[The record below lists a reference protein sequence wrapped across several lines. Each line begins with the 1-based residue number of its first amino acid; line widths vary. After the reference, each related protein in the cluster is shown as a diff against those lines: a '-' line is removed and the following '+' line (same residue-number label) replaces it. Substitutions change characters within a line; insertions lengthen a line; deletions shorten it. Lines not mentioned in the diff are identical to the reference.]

1 VPRHYEMSST
11 SSLLISSA
19 MRIAL
24 IATTTVIAIALILL
38 ASNFMIVNA
47 QLPQDEEQQE
57 LESEEEGEGEGGD
70 EGDGEGGDEGEGEQG
85 LTATLNGE
93 SFTRGDTITV
103 SGSVEEREPSSFV
116 AIEVI
121 DPQSEIVERGVSAVT
136 ADNTFTY
143 SFVAGEEQQQPQQE
157 FDIDEPMVISGNYR
171 IVLTYFP
178 PGDDDPLDV
187 ERVQLVF
194 EYNNNDVDD
203 GNDTTTIS
211 DTATT
216 ALPEGGAEA
225 SAEEL
230 ITSSIRQPAE
240 DIQSATPFQ
249 STNDGFSID
258 VPQGWI
264 IHDVDNTGSS
274 SLSQEAIQGYGVLAQ
289 LCPDEE
295 AEEQQERGAAA
306 PSTLTNAVGRGDT
319 VSCQGSENYVIH
331 IVRYPNL
338 EYRLQEYRLQVGN
351 NATTSN
357 NGIITNDNILLY
369 HLEKI
374 QEVGYSDIEILNS
387 TDMTVNLTNPQTNQ
401 TIATVPAKI
410 LEITYS
416 TAIAPNEARSGYLI
430 STASDETAPNPGIT
444 KGYTI
449 FYEGNSVSAAELAL
463 GFGSLRPLPPAV
475 GQILDSFQ
483 LIAAPEVAQVLA
495 QQAAEA
501 AEPAEDVD
509 DDGDED
515 GGDDD
520 GDEDT

>member
-1 VPRHYEMSST
+1 
-11 SSLLISSA
+11 
-19 MRIAL
+19 
-24 IATTTVIAIALILL
+24 
-38 ASNFMIVNA
+38 
-47 QLPQDEEQQE
+47 
-57 LESEEEGEGEGGD
+57 
-70 EGDGEGGDEGEGEQG
+70 
-85 LTATLNGE
+85 
-93 SFTRGDTITV
+93 
-103 SGSVEEREPSSFV
+103 
-116 AIEVI
+116 
-121 DPQSEIVERGVSAVT
+121 
-136 ADNTFTY
+136 
-143 SFVAGEEQQQPQQE
+143 
-157 FDIDEPMVISGNYR
+157 
-171 IVLTYFP
+171 
-178 PGDDDPLDV
+178 
-187 ERVQLVF
+187 
-194 EYNNNDVDD
+194 
-203 GNDTTTIS
+203 
-211 DTATT
+211 
-216 ALPEGGAEA
+216 
-225 SAEEL
+225 
-230 ITSSIRQPAE
+230 
-240 DIQSATPFQ
+240 
-249 STNDGFSID
+249 

-295 AEEQQERGAAA
+295 AEEQQERGSAAA
-306 PSTLTNAVGRGDT
+306 PILPNAVGSGDT

-351 NATTSN
+351 NVTTSN

-501 AEPAEDVD
+501 EAAEPAEDVDDDGDEDGGDAQVLAQQAAEAAEPAEDVD

-520 GDEDT
+520 GDEDGGDDDGDEDGGDDDGDEDGGDDDGDEDT

>member
-1 VPRHYEMSST
+1 
-11 SSLLISSA
+11 
-19 MRIAL
+19 
-24 IATTTVIAIALILL
+24 
-38 ASNFMIVNA
+38 
-47 QLPQDEEQQE
+47 
-57 LESEEEGEGEGGD
+57 
-70 EGDGEGGDEGEGEQG
+70 
-85 LTATLNGE
+85 
-93 SFTRGDTITV
+93 
-103 SGSVEEREPSSFV
+103 
-116 AIEVI
+116 
-121 DPQSEIVERGVSAVT
+121 
-136 ADNTFTY
+136 
-143 SFVAGEEQQQPQQE
+143 
-157 FDIDEPMVISGNYR
+157 
-171 IVLTYFP
+171 
-178 PGDDDPLDV
+178 
-187 ERVQLVF
+187 
-194 EYNNNDVDD
+194 
-203 GNDTTTIS
+203 
-211 DTATT
+211 
-216 ALPEGGAEA
+216 
-225 SAEEL
+225 
-230 ITSSIRQPAE
+230 
-240 DIQSATPFQ
+240 
-249 STNDGFSID
+249 

-274 SLSQEAIQGYGVLAQ
+274 SLSQEAIQGYGILAQ

-306 PSTLTNAVGRGDT
+306 PSTLTNAVGGGDT
-319 VSCQGSENYVIH
+319 VSCQGSENYVMH

-410 LEITYS
+410 LEVTYS

-501 AEPAEDVD
+501 AESAEDVD

-520 GDEDT
+520 GDEDGGDDDGDEDGGDDDGDEDGGDDDGDEDT